1 VSNFTTVVVAD
12 FEYEID
18 DNLLP
23 RVQCMVA
30 HVLNEN
36 LQHVHT
42 IRMWRGEFGKTPP
55 FDIGPDTLF
64 VAYSA
69 WAEMTCF
76 MTLGWQFPVHIFD
89 LHTAYLAASNVL
101 LPYNPDEERKKPRKR
116 LSDACRAY
124 GIAGWEHIDKE
135 EIAKAIG
142 EGRWREYGQEAVSA
156 YCEEDVRMSVRLL
169 HAQLRRHCDTF
180 GHSLLPAADVPR
192 VLHWSNYSAKTVA
205 QIQARGMPID
215 LALWNLVQENKTA
228 VIRELLRQFDPS
240 HDNDDPIY
248 NAGGEWSYSRFES
261 WLARAGVAAWPRL
274 DSGQLDTDGD
284 AFRLMYHIPGI
295 EDLHALRDSL
305 GVIVRAKLPIG
316 RDGRNRPSLF
326 PFGTA
331 TGRNAHGKSL
341 YNAHASVRSF
351 MVFPQD
357 TIGIY
362 LDWRTQEVGVAA
374 ALSEDPALIGD
385 YRGGDVYHALAL
397 LCGLTTDT
405 DPLRWKREHPDMRQR
420 MKSLQLGVNYGMGV
434 ASLAAG
440 LDRHPVIASDFIE
453 RHKRRYPR
461 FWWWRDNQVQAAMLD
476 RQIGSVFGWP
486 LRLTTSPNTRTLYNF
501 PMQSGG
507 AEMLRLAA
515 QRLVEVGTV
524 PCMLIHDGILLEAES
539 EHEIEEAKEIM
550 RWAGREVCNGL
561 EIGVDVDQKL
571 ENGARYQDK
580 RPVAKRMWATIMR
593 ALQTVG
599 ALPERDA
606 A

>member
-1 VSNFTTVVVAD
+1 MSNFTTIVVID

-23 RVQCMVA
+23 NVLCMVA

-36 LQHVHT
+36 LQHVRT
-42 IRMWRGEFGKTPP
+42 IRMWRGEFGKMLP
-55 FDIGPDTLF
+55 FDIGNDTLF

-76 MTLGWQFPVHIFD
+76 MMLGWQLPVHIFD

-116 LSDACRAY
+116 LSDACRTY
-124 GIAGWEHIDKE
+124 GITGWEHIDKE
-135 EIAKAIG
+135 EIAEAIG
-142 EGRWREYGQEAVSA
+142 EGHWRDYGQAAVFD
-156 YCEEDVRMSVRLL
+156 YCEEDVRMSVQLL
-169 HAQLRRHCDTF
+169 RAQLRRYYDANGYT
-180 GHSLLPAADVPR
+180 LLPAADVPR
-192 VLHWSNYSAKTVA
+192 VLFWSNYSAKTVA

-215 LALWNLVQENKTA
+215 MALWNLVQENKTA
-228 VIRELLRQFDPS
+228 VIQELLRQFDPS
-240 HDNDDPIY
+240 NGSDDPIY
-248 NAGGEWSYSRFES
+248 SPEGKWSYAGLER
-261 WLARAGVAAWPRL
+261 WLARNGIPWPRL
-274 DSGQLDTDGD
+274 DSGQLDTDSD
-284 AFRLMYHIPGI
+284 AFRLMYHVPGV
-295 EDLHALRDSL
+295 EGLHALRDSL
-305 GVIVRAKLPIG
+305 RVIVGANLPIG

-331 TGRNAHGKSL
+331 TGRNAHAKSL

-357 TIGIY
+357 MIGVY

-374 ALSEDPALIGD
+374 ALSGDPALTED
-385 YRGGDVYHALAL
+385 YRGGDVYHALAH
-397 LCGLTTDT
+397 LCGLARDA
-405 DPLRWKREHPDMRQR
+405 DRVRWKREHPDMRQR

-461 FWWWRDNQVQAAMLD
+461 FWQWRDNQVQAAMLA
-476 RQIGSVFGWP
+476 RRIESVFGWP
-486 LRLTTSPNTRTLYNF
+486 LRLTTSPNKRTLYNF

-507 AEMLRLAA
+507 SEMLRLAA
-515 QRLVEVGTV
+515 QRLVEVGIV
-524 PCMLIHDGILLEAES
+524 PCMLIHDGILLEVQSKEQIGQA
-539 EHEIEEAKEIM
+539 IEIM

-561 EIGVDVDQKL
+561 EIGVDIDQRL
-571 ENGARYQDK
+571 EHGARYQDK

-599 ALPERDA
+599 ALPKRDA